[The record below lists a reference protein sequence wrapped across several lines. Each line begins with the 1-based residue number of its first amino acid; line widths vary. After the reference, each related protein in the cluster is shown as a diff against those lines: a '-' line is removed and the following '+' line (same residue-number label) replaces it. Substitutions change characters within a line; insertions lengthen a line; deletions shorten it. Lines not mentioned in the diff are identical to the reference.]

1 MNSTHYNILST
12 LLNTTYAKPSS
23 PSGTRS
29 VTASYEGDQLVL
41 KFTSVVHFAEE
52 ASLKLQV
59 DRLAEESVQLLS
71 EMLKNLKADFKEA
84 AGETLKVKE
93 VRSTDGVE
101 LISGLSLRKVAYYR
115 RNHTLQISV

>member
-1 MNSTHYNILST
+1 MDSTHYNILST
-12 LLNTTYAKPSS
+12 LLNTTYAKASS
-23 PSGTRS
+23 PSGTQS
-29 VTASYEGDQLVL
+29 VKAEFAGNNLVL

-59 DRLAEESVQLLS
+59 DRLAQESVQLLADL
-71 EMLKNLKADFKEA
+71 LKKLKADFKEA
-84 AGETLKVKE
+84 SGETLKVKE
-93 VRSTDGVE
+93 LKSTDGVE